1 MIDWLFI
8 ILRPS
13 QNVYSSGHI
22 TVIGEELQ
30 NLSLS
35 WALMAIEQVRDLY
48 RATPVTVGLG
58 FNGLN

>member
-1 MIDWLFI
+1 MIDWLYI
-8 ILRPS
+8 VLRPS
-13 QNVYSSGHI
+13 QNVISHGHV
-22 TVIGEELQ
+22 TVVGEELQ

-58 FNGLN
+58 FYGLI

>member
-13 QNVYSSGHI
+13 QNVNSSGHV
-22 TVIGEELQ
+22 TVTDEELQ
-30 NLSLS
+30 NLGLCL
-35 WALMAIEQVRDLY
+35 AFMAIEQVRDLY

-58 FNGLN
+58 FCGLI